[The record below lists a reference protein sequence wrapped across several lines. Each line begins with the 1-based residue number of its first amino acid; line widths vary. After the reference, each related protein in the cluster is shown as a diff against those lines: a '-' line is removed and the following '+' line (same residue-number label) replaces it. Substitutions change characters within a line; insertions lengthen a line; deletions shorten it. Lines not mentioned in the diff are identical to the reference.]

1 MPNTGW
7 KLAQAVL
14 INVMI
19 CGISSEHW
27 QLQVTLKNVIV
38 IMAVILT
45 WGLPCCLSSKE
56 SAWNIVVAGD
66 SGLIPGWGRSPRGG
80 RGKPLQ
86 YSCLENP
93 MDRGARQAIVH
104 GATESQTQ
112 LSDWAYIHTYRCM
125 ILDSVLR
132 IERWLRQMLPLG
144 PSQGP
149 QGGWSW

>member
-1 MPNTGW
+1 MPMPNTGW

-104 GATESQTQ
+104 RATKIRTRLKDLACTHASLHGNSGEN
-112 LSDWAYIHTYRCM
+112 LEY
-125 ILDSVLR
+125 SVT
-132 IERWLRQMLPLG
+132 IFVENCDF
-144 PSQGP
+144 
-149 QGGWSW
+149 